1 MAFAVLDSQ
10 HNAMRQPQVSS
21 LLSYALLRPILR
33 RSAGQLAIRNGT
45 QADMAGEALHDGHS
59 VVATI
64 QPAITLLGLGIGA
77 AVLARIAR
85 LNPIVGYLGLG
96 LGLSILGYGDLSDGP
111 IVIAMAEVGIMFL
124 LFNLGLHFSLGRIRA
139 EAGNIFG
146 FGSLQMLVA
155 GGAFAGLFVLLDMAT
170 GLEIP
175 LEFAIIAGLAM
186 GLSSTAV
193 VIGLVKER
201 GQDDC
206 PVGRAAQSI
215 LIFQDIA
222 AILLLVAV
230 GALGS
235 GGSMAPALGMA
246 GVKALAAFGI
256 AVLFARYLT
265 EPLFR
270 AIARVGSSEVY
281 TATALFIA
289 LAAGW
294 AAGMAG
300 LSLTL
305 GAFLGGMAV
314 ADSRYRIM
322 VQTEIDAFRGLF
334 LSFFF
339 ISVGLSIDPA
349 VLASDWLIILGA
361 SAGLIAIKCAM
372 NVLAGLANR
381 WSVPGSIQLGFLLGQ
396 GSEFALVL
404 LALPAL
410 AGLVEPRLVSIL
422 VTAIAISLA
431 VTPLVS
437 NWGRTLAGKLR
448 QGPPDQKLAGD
459 DAPVVIIGLAPAGRA
474 VADALTYNEI
484 GYLAVESDTER
495 FERSLADGY
504 HVHQANPG
512 DPRSWDALGMERR
525 KVVLVATGNV
535 AISRELTPLV
545 QERLPGIARVIALSG
560 ADAMDEFATLGMMP
574 VDVTAQGGID
584 QIINAVFSA
593 LDEER
598 RYPIP
603 NRVDDDEATLVAA

>member
-1 MAFAVLDSQ
+1 
-10 HNAMRQPQVSS
+10 
-21 LLSYALLRPILR
+21 
-33 RSAGQLAIRNGT
+33 
-45 QADMAGEALHDGHS
+45 MAGDPASDAHS

-64 QPAITLLGLGIGA
+64 QPAILLLGLGIGA
-77 AVLARIAR
+77 ALASRALR

-96 LGLSILGYGDLSDGP
+96 LALSMLGLKADFSGP
-111 IVIAMAEVGIMFL
+111 LVAAMAEAGVMFL

-146 FGSLQMLVA
+146 FGSLQMLVS
-155 GGAFAGLFVLLDMAT
+155 GGAFALLFTAVGLPTA
-170 GLEIP
+170 
-175 LEFAIIAGLAM
+175 FAVIAGFAM

-193 VIGLVKER
+193 VIGLVRDR
-201 GQDDC
+201 GQEDC

-222 AILLLVAV
+222 AILLLVAA
-230 GALGS
+230 GALAS
-235 GGSMAPALGMA
+235 GGALAPALGLA
-246 GVKALAAFGI
+246 GAKALAAFAI

-270 AIARVGSSEVY
+270 LIARAGTTEVY

-294 AAGMAG
+294 ATGMAG

-314 ADSRYRIM
+314 ADSRYRIL

-349 VLASDWLIILGA
+349 LLAQDWALVLAAAAALIVLKCA
-361 SAGLIAIKCAM
+361 LNVVAGLI
-372 NVLAGLANR
+372 NR

-404 LALPAL
+404 LALPAV
-410 AGLVEPRLVSIL
+410 AGLVEERLVATI

-437 NWGRTLAGKLR
+437 NIGRKLAGRLR
-448 QGPPDQKLAGD
+448 AGPPDAKLAGD
-459 DAPVVIIGLAPAGRA
+459 DAPVVIIGMTPAGRA
-474 VADALTYNEI
+474 VADALAFNDI
-484 GYLAVESDTER
+484 GYLALEADHDQ
-495 FERSLADGY
+495 FQLALADGY
-504 HVHQANPG
+504 PVHRANPA
-512 DPRSWDALGMERR
+512 DPRSWDAIGMERR
-525 KVVLVATGNV
+525 KVVVVATGNTQ
-535 AISRELTPLV
+535 ISRELSPLIEQRIPDIDRVIAVSGPEAAEAFSDLAMTPIDISATGG
-545 QERLPGIARVIALSG
+545 QERLIDTVFAAL
-560 ADAMDEFATLGMMP
+560 
-574 VDVTAQGGID
+574 
-584 QIINAVFSA
+584 NR
-593 LDEER
+593 ER
-598 RYPIP
+598 RLPVP
-603 NRVDDDEATLVAA
+603 GLASDEVRTLAAA

>member
-1 MAFAVLDSQ
+1 
-10 HNAMRQPQVSS
+10 
-21 LLSYALLRPILR
+21 
-33 RSAGQLAIRNGT
+33 
-45 QADMAGEALHDGHS
+45 MAGEASDAHS

-77 AVLARIAR
+77 ALASRALR

-96 LGLSILGYGDLSDGP
+96 LGLASLGMAQDFSGP
-111 IVIAMAEVGIMFL
+111 VVAAMAEAGVMFL

-155 GGAFAGLFVLLDMAT
+155 GGAFAGLLALL
-170 GLEIP
+170 GLP
-175 LEFAIIAGLAM
+175 VMFAVIAGFAL

-193 VIGLVKER
+193 VIGLVRER
-201 GQDDC
+201 GQEDC

-222 AILLLVAV
+222 AILLLVTA
-230 GALGS
+230 GALAS
-235 GGSMAPALGMA
+235 GGALAPALGIA
-246 GVKALAAFGI
+246 GAKALAAFAI

-265 EPLFR
+265 EPLFGL
-270 AIARVGSSEVY
+270 IARAGTTEVY

-294 AAGMAG
+294 ATGMAG

-314 ADSRYRIM
+314 ADSRYRIL

-349 VLASDWLIILGA
+349 LLVRDWALVVGVALGM
-361 SAGLIAIKCAM
+361 IALKCAF
-372 NVLAGLANR
+372 NVAAALLNR

-404 LALPAL
+404 LALPAV
-410 AGLVEPRLVSIL
+410 AGLAQPRLVSAL

-431 VTPLVS
+431 VTPFIS
-437 NWGRTLAGKLR
+437 NIGRKLAGRLR
-448 QGPPDQKLAGD
+448 AGPPDAKLAGD
-459 DAPVVIIGLAPAGRA
+459 DAPVLIIGMTPAGRTL
-474 VADALTYNEI
+474 ADALDFNDI
-484 GYLAVESDTER
+484 AYLALEADHDR
-495 FERSLADGY
+495 FQLALADGY
-504 HVHQANPG
+504 HVHRANPA
-512 DPRSWDALGMERR
+512 DPRSWDAIGIHRR
-525 KVVLVATGNV
+525 EVLVVATGDTAV
-535 AISRELTPLV
+535 SREVTPLA
-545 QERLPGIARVIALSG
+545 QQRLPGVARIIAVPGPDELDDMTALGLLPVDMSLSG
-560 ADAMDEFATLGMMP
+560 GSERLIELVFAALGQERALP
-574 VDVTAQGGID
+574 VPGLA
-584 QIINAVFSA
+584 
-593 LDEER
+593 R
-598 RYPIP
+598 
-603 NRVDDDEATLVAA
+603 AA

>member
-1 MAFAVLDSQ
+1 
-10 HNAMRQPQVSS
+10 
-21 LLSYALLRPILR
+21 
-33 RSAGQLAIRNGT
+33 
-45 QADMAGEALHDGHS
+45 MAGDPASDAHS

-64 QPAITLLGLGIGA
+64 QPAIMLLGLGIGA
-77 AVLARIAR
+77 ALASRALR

-96 LGLSILGYGDLSDGP
+96 LALSMLGLKADFSGP
-111 IVIAMAEVGIMFL
+111 LVAAMAEAGVMFL

-146 FGSLQMLVA
+146 FGSLQMLVS
-155 GGAFAGLFVLLDMAT
+155 GGAFAALFAAFGLPTA
-170 GLEIP
+170 
-175 LEFAIIAGLAM
+175 FAVIAGFAM

-193 VIGLVKER
+193 VIGLVRER
-201 GQDDC
+201 GQEDC

-222 AILLLVAV
+222 AILLLVAA
-230 GALGS
+230 GALAS
-235 GGSMAPALGMA
+235 GGALAPALGLA
-246 GVKALAAFGI
+246 GAKALAAFGI

-270 AIARVGSSEVY
+270 LIARAGTTEVY

-294 AAGMAG
+294 ATGMAG

-314 ADSRYRIM
+314 ADSRYRIL

-349 VLASDWLIILGA
+349 LLAQDWALVLAAAALIVLKCGLNVV
-361 SAGLIAIKCAM
+361 AGLI
-372 NVLAGLANR
+372 NR

-404 LALPAL
+404 LALPAV
-410 AGLVEPRLVSIL
+410 AGLVEERLVATI

-437 NWGRTLAGKLR
+437 NIGRKLAGRLR
-448 QGPPDQKLAGD
+448 AGPPDAKLAGD
-459 DAPVVIIGLAPAGRA
+459 DAPVVIIGMTAAGRA
-474 VADALTYNEI
+474 VADALAFNAI
-484 GYLAVESDTER
+484 GFLALEADHDQ
-495 FERSLADGY
+495 FQLALADGY
-504 HVHQANPG
+504 PVHRANPA
-512 DPRSWDALGMERR
+512 DPRSWDAIGMERR
-525 KVVLVATGNV
+525 KVVVVATGNTHV
-535 AISRELTPLV
+535 SRELTPLIEQRMPDIDRV
-545 QERLPGIARVIALSG
+545 IAVSGPEAAEAFSDLAMTPVDISATGGQERLIDTVFAAL
-560 ADAMDEFATLGMMP
+560 
-574 VDVTAQGGID
+574 
-584 QIINAVFSA
+584 NH
-593 LDEER
+593 ER
-598 RYPIP
+598 RLPVP
-603 NRVDDDEATLVAA
+603 S